1 MECAAR
7 SKGNDKFAGEMNT
20 KDMNECTNN
29 TEWIPSRKINYKR
42 LRLTLTPFTS
52 RL

>member
-1 MECAAR
+1 MECAVR
-7 SKGNDKFAGEMNT
+7 SRGNDKFAEDMNT

-29 TEWIPSRKINYKR
+29 IEWIPSRKINYKR
-42 LRLTLTPFTS
+42 LRLTLTLITS